1 MNVGRRQKGLN
12 QPSERR
18 KEGAAKGAL
27 MAVVG
32 LYSVG
37 RASAQHPECA
47 HTVTKRDAVLHL
59 RHEDLLALSHA
70 RALLRALCRP
80 GHRE

>member
-32 LYSVG
+32 LYSV
-37 RASAQHPECA
+37 SAQHPECA

-70 RALLRALCRP
+70 RTLLRALCRP
-80 GHRE
+80 GHCE